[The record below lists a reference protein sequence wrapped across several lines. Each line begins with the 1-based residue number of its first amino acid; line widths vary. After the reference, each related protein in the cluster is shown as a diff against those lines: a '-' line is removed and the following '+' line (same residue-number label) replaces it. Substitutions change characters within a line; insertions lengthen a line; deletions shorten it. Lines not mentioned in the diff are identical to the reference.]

1 MSVAEMWHGVT
12 MAGLSTSDAEEILVQ
27 VWLLLEKHD
36 VRSPEVAVR
45 SFSEP
50 LQLRLG
56 FTLREDADLVRS
68 ELEDWVEKRG
78 LRVH

>member
-1 MSVAEMWHGVT
+1 MFAEERWHGIT

-27 VWLLLEKHD
+27 VWLLLEKHN
-36 VRSPEVAVR
+36 VRSPEVTVK
-45 SFSEP
+45 SFSAP

-56 FTLREDADLVRS
+56 FTLKKDADLVRS
-68 ELEDWVEKRG
+68 ELYDWVEKRG